1 MEMTSIHRTSGQTF
15 GYVPPMKIGIL
26 GTGKM
31 GTALGRAFARLGHD
45 VVFGTSD
52 PERGARLN
60 PGARVVSHRDAAEH
74 GEMLVLAT
82 RWENTE
88 EVLRASAP
96 FDGKVLMSCVNPA
109 TETEALAVGHTTS
122 AAEEIARWAPTAR
135 VVEAFNGT
143 YSEAVNLSPENPTG
157 ETVFLCGD
165 DDAARRA
172 VADLTKALGFDPLDA
187 GPLRNARYLEPLAA
201 LVVYLVR
208 KAGYGPLG
216 IHQEWKRNRA

>member
-1 MEMTSIHRTSGQTF
+1 MR
-15 GYVPPMKIGIL
+15 IGIL

-52 PERGARLN
+52 PERGTRLN
-60 PGARVVSHRDAAEH
+60 PGAKVVTHREAAEH
-74 GEMLVLAT
+74 GELVVLAT

-88 EVLRASAP
+88 EVLRSSGP
-96 FDGKVLMSCVNPA
+96 FEGKVLMSAVNAA

-143 YSEAVNLSPENPTG
+143 YSEAVNLAPESATG
-157 ETVFLCGD
+157 ETVLVCGD
-165 DDAARRA
+165 DAAARNT
-172 VADLTKALGFDPLDA
+172 VATLTKSLGFDPLDA

-201 LVVYLVR
+201 LMVYLVR
-208 KAGYGPLG
+208 QAGYGPLG
-216 IHQEWKRNRA
+216 IHQQWVRNMKAER

>member
-1 MEMTSIHRTSGQTF
+1 MR
-15 GYVPPMKIGIL
+15 YVPPMKIGIL

-31 GTALGRAFARLGHD
+31 GTALGRAFGRLGHD
-45 VVFGTSD
+45 VVFGTAD
-52 PERGARLN
+52 PERAARLN
-60 PGARVVSHRDAAEH
+60 PGSKIATHRAAAQH

-88 EVLRASAP
+88 EVLRSGAP
-96 FDGKVLMSCVNPA
+96 FDNKVLLSAVNA
-109 TETEALAVGHTTS
+109 VTETEALAVGHTTS

-143 YSEAVNLSPENPTG
+143 YSEAVNLAPDNSTG
-157 ETVFLCGD
+157 ETVLFCGD
-165 DDAARRA
+165 DAAARKA
-172 VADLTKALGFDPLDA
+172 VADVIKALGFDPLDA
-187 GPLRNARYLEPLAA
+187 GPLYNARYLEPLAA

-216 IHQEWKRNRA
+216 IHQEWKRPSKG